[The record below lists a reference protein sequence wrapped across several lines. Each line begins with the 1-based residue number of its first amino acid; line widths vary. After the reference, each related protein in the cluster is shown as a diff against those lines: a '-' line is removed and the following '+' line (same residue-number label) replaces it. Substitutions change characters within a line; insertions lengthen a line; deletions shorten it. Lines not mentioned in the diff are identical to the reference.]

1 MCGLYIL
8 YGPTII
14 GHWYIASQES
24 DDKTKLWNLRLGMLV
39 KLDKQVYLEK
49 DKLEKLEFCD
59 NFIMGK

>member
-1 MCGLYIL
+1 
-8 YGPTII
+8 
-14 GHWYIASQES
+14 
-24 DDKTKLWNLRLGMLV
+24 MLV